1 MLYSYIQ
8 CIIGHSTKIMTSF
21 VSSPLKGDKLP
32 DQIYPIKA
40 SKLTLCYGTVD
51 VGYSIQGHT
60 SYEKGFL
67 NWISECPSSLY
78 HFTQQSCL
86 FNDFPLKHKNPC

>member
-1 MLYSYIQ
+1 MYKIRYALSFVKLIKFIDHILCLDQEYDIKMLYSYIQ
-8 CIIGHSTKIMTSF
+8 CIIWHSTKIMTSF

-40 SKLTLCYGTVD
+40 SKLTLCYGTVY

-67 NWISECPSSLY
+67 N
-78 HFTQQSCL
+78 
-86 FNDFPLKHKNPC
+86 